1 MKKFIT
7 LVLAAVFLIG
17 TVSTVFAVGEGNVDN
32 GGGGMGAG
40 TSTDKW
46 IPGEEGVRVSVI
58 RAADGVQV
66 SRSFDMTN
74 INLRNNVYTFGIYS
88 KLKYRNGEVSIVLEA
103 ADYTVVRPTISMP
116 KIISSGS
123 DGASIE
129 AIKRYFCSEYA
140 VKLVANI
147 TGIEYDTLING
158 QYKILIEPVA
168 YFLFKG
174 NYFAMSAHQAA
185 LYDQLLSGGLRAKM
199 VSLTHKN
206 LPLAMFLERPDLGY
220 PAWTGTTTQKVSND
234 TIINYLGLGV
244 VRFTDEPLPDEAI
257 QIPNPDDDDWRYGF
271 SWTYGGGV
279 PGGPQYAYRTDTDV
293 ITSIK
298 VNADKEYNPDNPLT
312 AKFKIDGDTYIVEDI
327 VIPEDESQTVWV
339 KWHTPTE
346 PGEVQIKVTIGG
358 RTRTATAVIEEITD
372 NEPPDP
378 KANDRNDLFQVPE
391 LPIQS
396 EAQSL
401 SWGVWSAA
409 WHTYWEWISD
419 WEWTGSRWVDNGQWV
434 DNGWYDFTFNR
445 YYASL
450 DAEQSITPDSKV
462 PTSVGNKMKSG
473 YGFNTLLECSVI
485 TNAPKRAYT
494 QAQTTQM
501 FFPELDYGTY
511 FRVLER
517 NVLTYKSTFRFKEN
531 KYSTYKSRLH
541 FTPVWFS
548 DGAYKTYTLVY
559 DAWTPAGMLRVNK
572 SAMLEIDGNLFE
584 DWHISPKN

>member
-1 MKKFIT
+1 MKKIIS
-7 LVLAAVFLIG
+7 LLLAAVIVMGSAVAVL
-17 TVSTVFAVGEGNVDN
+17 AVGEGNVDN
-32 GGGGMGAG
+32 GGGGMGSG

-46 IPGEEGVRVSVI
+46 VPGEEGVRVSVI
-58 RAADGVQV
+58 RVSDGAQV
-66 SRSFDMTN
+66 SQSFDMTN

-88 KLKYRNGEVSIVLEA
+88 KLKYRNGEVSLILES
-103 ADYTVVRPTISMP
+103 ADYTVVKPTISMP

-123 DGASIE
+123 GATSIE
-129 AIKRYFCSEYA
+129 AIKKYFCSEYA
-140 VKLVANI
+140 VKLVANT

-185 LYDQLLSGGLRAKM
+185 LYDQMLSGGLRAKM
-199 VSLTHKN
+199 ASLTHKN
-206 LPLAMFLERPDLGY
+206 LPLAMFLERADLGY

-244 VRFTDEPLPDEAI
+244 VRFTDEPLPDESV
-257 QIPNPDDDDWRYGF
+257 QTPNTDDDWWYGF
-271 SWTYGGGV
+271 AWMYGGNGI
-279 PGGPQYAYRTDTDV
+279 PNGPQYAYRTDTDV

-312 AKFKIDGDTYIVEDI
+312 AKFKIDGNNYVVEDI
-327 VIPEDESQTVWV
+327 VIPENESQLVWV

-346 PGEVQIKVTIGG
+346 PCEVQIKVTIGG
-358 RTRTATAVIEEITD
+358 RTRTATAVIEEIVD

-378 KANDRNDLFQVPE
+378 KANDRNDLFQMPAVPTQVE
-391 LPIQS
+391 T
-396 EAQSL
+396 QSL
-401 SWGVWSAA
+401 SWGVWSAS
-409 WHTYWEWISD
+409 WHEYWEWISD
-419 WEWTGSRWVDNGQWV
+419 WEWTGTRWVDNGQWV

-445 YYASL
+445 YQASL
-450 DAEQSITPDSKV
+450 EATQSITPDAKV
-462 PTSVGNKMKSG
+462 PTSIGNKMKSG
-473 YGFNTLLECSVI
+473 YGFNTSLECSVQ

-501 FFPELDYGTY
+501 FFPEFDYSTY
-511 FRVLER
+511 FRVLDR
-517 NVLTYKSTFRFKEN
+517 NVLTYKSAFKFKEN
-531 KYSTYKSRLH
+531 KYSTYKSRSH
-541 FTPVWFS
+541 FTPVWFP

-572 SAMLEIDGNLFE
+572 TASLEIDGNLFE